1 MNRSTAIWT
10 AVFLLGLA
18 ALVGRAAV
26 TGAGSRYIR
35 EIPVKS
41 ADGKL
46 LWNRYEAAPPKALGE
61 PGVSWSGPRTF
72 GLWLSALLT
81 LATFSLLYGDNP
93 FFKVAQSLVVGVAAG
108 FAVVTGVWTML
119 VPNLYEKL
127 LPSMA
132 RVTTSPGLPESVGWD
147 ASALVP
153 LLLCVL
159 LLWRLMPVG
168 GWVSRW
174 PLAFFI
180 GLTAGLQLVSIFKA
194 DFIDQI
200 ANTMLPLLVVRDDAI
215 DRWASLRN
223 VLIVGG
229 VLSVLVYF
237 LFSVHHTGITG
248 RVARIGIAVLMVT
261 FGASFGMT
269 VMGRISLLAARL
281 QFLFDDWL
289 WIIDPLGTR
298 VAG

>member
-1 MNRSTAIWT
+1 MNRSTALWT
-10 AVFLLGLA
+10 AIFLAGLI
-18 ALVGRAAV
+18 ALIGRAVV
-26 TGAGSRYIR
+26 TGAGSRYVR
-35 EIPVKS
+35 EVPVKS
-41 ADGKL
+41 ASGEM
-46 LWNRYEAAPPKALGE
+46 LWKKYESTPPKSLGE
-61 PGVSWSGPRTF
+61 PGVAWSAPRTV

-81 LATFSLLYGDNP
+81 LATFSLLYGDNV

-127 LPSMA
+127 LPGLA
-132 RVTTSPGLPESVGWD
+132 RMSTSPGLPD
-147 ASALVP
+147 SATQDLWALAP
-153 LLLCVL
+153 LMLCVL
-159 LLWRLMPVG
+159 LLWRLAPVG

-200 ANTMLPLLVVRDDAI
+200 ANTMLPLVVIRECVVDG
-215 DRWASLRN
+215 WASLRN
-223 VLIVGG
+223 LLIVGG

-237 LFSVHHTGITG
+237 LFSVQHTGWVG
-248 RVARIGIAVLMVT
+248 RVARMGIAVLMVT

-289 WIIDPLGTR
+289 WLIDPLGTR
-298 VAG
+298 LAG

>member
-1 MNRSTAIWT
+1 M
-10 AVFLLGLA
+10 
-18 ALVGRAAV
+18 
-26 TGAGSRYIR
+26 
-35 EIPVKS
+35 
-41 ADGKL
+41 
-46 LWNRYEAAPPKALGE
+46 
-61 PGVSWSGPRTF
+61 SWSGPRTL

-127 LPSMA
+127 LPSLA

-147 ASALVP
+147 PWALAP
-153 LLLCVL
+153 LVLCVL
-159 LLWRLMPVG
+159 LLWRLAPVG

-200 ANTMLPLLVVRDDAI
+200 ANTMLPLLVVRDGAV
-215 DRWASLRN
+215 DRWTSLRN

-237 LFSVHHTGITG
+237 LFSVHHTGMTG
-248 RVARIGIAVLMVT
+248 RVARVGIAVLMIT

-298 VAG
+298 IAG